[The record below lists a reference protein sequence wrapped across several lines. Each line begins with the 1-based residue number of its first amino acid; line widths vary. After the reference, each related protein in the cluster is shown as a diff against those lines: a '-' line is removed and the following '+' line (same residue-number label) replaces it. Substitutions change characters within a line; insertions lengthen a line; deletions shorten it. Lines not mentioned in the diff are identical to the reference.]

1 MSCAAQTRRAREQR
15 LEATF
20 IGLGA
25 FSVSDKPLA
34 REARSWAPAGLLLVA
49 VLTVL
54 HLARDVVVPVVVA
67 LILSLVFLPAVRG
80 LKKMFVPV
88 PVGAAIIVLGLLV
101 GFVGGIYSLAEP
113 AGVWLDKAPQGLRE
127 LGNKLSKVA
136 GQVQDVTKATDQ
148 VQDMTQDMASGSDSA
163 DRDRAREVTVRAPTL
178 AGGIFAAARQ
188 FAFAAIST
196 LVVLYFLLACGDLF
210 LRKTIAAT
218 RRLEDKERAIDI
230 AQQVE
235 AGVSSY
241 LLTVTLINAGLGC
254 VVAVAMYLLGVP
266 NPVLWGALVA
276 VLNFVPYLGE
286 IAAVAALTIVSL
298 LTFDDFSRGLL
309 VPGVFCVL
317 SAAERYL
324 VTPLVLGQRLS
335 LNPVVIVLS
344 VLFWGAM
351 WGVAGALLAVPI
363 LVALKTLC
371 DRVERFNVFAEFL
384 AA

>member
-1 MSCAAQTRRAREQR
+1 M
-15 LEATF
+15 
-20 IGLGA
+20 
-25 FSVSDKPLA
+25 SDKPLPL
-34 REARSWAPAGLLLVA
+34 EARSWAPAGLLLMA

-80 LKKMFVPV
+80 MKKMYIPV
-88 PVGAAIIVLGLLV
+88 PLGAAIIVLGLLV
-101 GFVGGIYSLAEP
+101 GFLGSIYSLAEP
-113 AGVWLDKAPQGLRE
+113 AGAWLDKAPQGLRE
-127 LGNKLSKVA
+127 LGVKLSKVA
-136 GQVQDVTKATDQ
+136 GQVQDVTKATGQ
-148 VQDMTQDMASGSDSA
+148 VQDMTQDMASGSDSK
-163 DRDRAREVTVRAPTL
+163 DRAREVTVRAPTL
-178 AGGIFAAARQ
+178 AGGIFTAARE
-188 FAFAAIST
+188 FAFGAIST

-218 RRLEDKERAIDI
+218 PRLADKERAIDI

-235 AGVSSY
+235 AGVSTY
-241 LLTVTLINAGLGC
+241 LLTVTLINASLGC

-286 IAAVAALTIVSL
+286 IAAVAALTIVGL
-298 LTFDDFSRGLL
+298 LTFDDLWRGLL
-309 VPGVFCVL
+309 VPGVFCLL

-371 DRVERFNVFAEFL
+371 DRVERLHVFGEFL
-384 AA
+384 TA

>member
-1 MSCAAQTRRAREQR
+1 
-15 LEATF
+15 
-20 IGLGA
+20 
-25 FSVSDKPLA
+25 VSDKPLA
-34 REARSWAPAGLLLVA
+34 LEALSWAPAGLLLVA

-54 HLARDVVVPVVVA
+54 HLAREVVVPVVVA

-80 LKKMFVPV
+80 LKKMYIPV
-88 PVGAAIIVLGLLV
+88 PIGAAIIVLGLLV

-113 AGVWLDKAPQGLRE
+113 AGAWLDKAPQGLRE
-127 LGNKLSKVA
+127 LGDKLSKVA

-148 VQDMTQDMASGSDSA
+148 VQDMTQDMASGDNGA
-163 DRDRAREVTVRAPTL
+163 DRAREVTVRAPTL
-178 AGGIFAAARQ
+178 AGGIFAAVRQ
-188 FAFAAIST
+188 FAFSAIST

-218 RRLEDKERAIDI
+218 RRLADKERAIDI

-241 LLTVTLINAGLGC
+241 LLTVTLINASLGC

-266 NPVLWGALVA
+266 NPVLWGVLVA

-286 IAAVAALTIVSL
+286 IAAVTALTIVGL
-298 LTFDDFSRGLL
+298 LTFDDLWRGLL

-363 LVALKTLC
+363 LVALKILC
-371 DRVERFNVFAEFL
+371 DRIERLHVFGEFL